1 MNQKKRNNSN
11 IVKVLMVLLIMSF
24 ILYYFDNVRFDIE
37 SYSAEKGTIEKKYE
51 GKGILIKDE
60 EIYYS
65 DYTGTLKQY
74 YSEGDRIKKG
84 TLVSSVYPN
93 MQAAGISGEI
103 DKINRAIA
111 AKENSQGQ
119 DEKLEYLKELENEIQ
134 FLLIENKYEEAFET
148 LKRYEE
154 DIGFSNEYT
163 NMNLDDLYSKRN
175 ELSSSI
181 SNNSVSVY
189 SKNSGIISYK
199 IDQAEEIFMFD
210 KIESFN
216 AGDYNIINLDE
227 KLILKEKIEINEP
240 IIKII
245 NNFNYYIM
253 IDVQNTVIENDKY
266 INVRFK
272 KINEIVQ
279 CNIVK
284 KQVYNNNTF
293 LIIEVDKYFHEF
305 FNERYIDIELILD
318 KYEGIK
324 IKNTSIIEKEGKK
337 GVYVIGASKIVKFYP
352 IKVLGNNQEMSIIEE
367 GTTYTVNSRGQIELN
382 GQSYF
387 TVKLYDKIISEPNE
401 VSEGQILK

>member
-11 IVKVLMVLLIMSF
+11 IVKVLMVLLIISF

-111 AKENSQGQ
+111 AKENSQGR

-163 NMNLDDLYSKRN
+163 NMNLDELYSKRN

-181 SNNSVSVY
+181 SNNSVPVY
-189 SKNSGIISYK
+189 SKNSGIISYE

-210 KIESFN
+210 EIDSFN
-216 AGDYNIINLDE
+216 SGDYNIINLEE
-227 KLILKEKIEINEP
+227 KLISKEKIEINEP

-253 IDVQNTVIENDKY
+253 IDVQNIIIENDKY
-266 INVRFK
+266 INVRLK
-272 KINEIVQ
+272 KIDEIVQ

-284 KQVYNNNTF
+284 KQVYNSNTF

-324 IKNTSIIEKEGKK
+324 IENSSIIEKEGKK
-337 GVYVIGASKIVKFYP
+337 GVYVIGASKIVRFYP
-352 IKVLGNNQEMSIIEE
+352 IKVLGNNQEKSIIEE

-387 TVKLYDKIISEPNE
+387 TVKLYDKIISDPNE

>member
-11 IVKVLMVLLIMSF
+11 IVKVLMVLLIISF

-37 SYSAEKGTIEKKYE
+37 SYSAEKGTIEKKYV

-119 DEKLEYLKELENEIQ
+119 DEKLEYLRELENEIQ

-181 SNNSVSVY
+181 SNNSVPVY
-189 SKNSGIISYK
+189 SKNSGIISYE

-210 KIESFN
+210 EIDSFN
-216 AGDYNIINLDE
+216 SGDYNIINLEE
-227 KLILKEKIEINEP
+227 KLISKEKIEINEP

-253 IDVQNTVIENDKY
+253 IDVQNIIIENDKY
-266 INVRFK
+266 INVRLK
-272 KINEIVQ
+272 KIDEIVQ

-318 KYEGIK
+318 KYEGIE
-324 IKNTSIIEKEGKK
+324 IENSSIIEKEGKK
-337 GVYVIGASKIVKFYP
+337 GVYVIGASKIVRFYP
-352 IKVLGNNQEMSIIEE
+352 IKVLGNNQEKSIIEE

-387 TVKLYDKIISEPNE
+387 TVKLYDKIISDPNE

>member
-11 IVKVLMVLLIMSF
+11 IVKVLMVLLIISF

-181 SNNSVSVY
+181 SNNSVPVY
-189 SKNSGIISYK
+189 SKNSGIISYE

-210 KIESFN
+210 KIDSFN
-216 AGDYNIINLDE
+216 AGDYNIINLEE
-227 KLILKEKIEINEP
+227 KLISKEKIEINDP

-253 IDVQNTVIENDKY
+253 IDVKNIIIENDKY
-266 INVRFK
+266 INVRLK
-272 KINEIVQ
+272 KIDEIVQ

-284 KQVYNNNTF
+284 KQVYNSNTF

-324 IKNTSIIEKEGKK
+324 IENSSIIEKEGKK
-337 GVYVIGASKIVKFYP
+337 GVYVIGASKIVRFYP
-352 IKVLGNNQEMSIIEE
+352 IKVLGNNQEKSIIEE

-387 TVKLYDKIISEPNE
+387 TVKLYDKIISDPNE

>member
-1 MNQKKRNNSN
+1 
-11 IVKVLMVLLIMSF
+11 MVLLIISF

-111 AKENSQGQ
+111 AKENSQGR

-163 NMNLDDLYSKRN
+163 NMNLDELYSKRN

-181 SNNSVSVY
+181 SNNSVPVY
-189 SKNSGIISYK
+189 SKNSGIISYE

-210 KIESFN
+210 EIDSFN
-216 AGDYNIINLDE
+216 SGDYNIINLEE
-227 KLILKEKIEINEP
+227 KLISKEKIEINEP

-253 IDVQNTVIENDKY
+253 IDVQNIIIENDKY
-266 INVRFK
+266 INVRLK
-272 KINEIVQ
+272 KIDEIVQ

-284 KQVYNNNTF
+284 KQVYNSNTF

-324 IKNTSIIEKEGKK
+324 IENSSIIEKDGKK
-337 GVYVIGASKIVKFYP
+337 GVYVIGASKIVRFYP
-352 IKVLGNNQEMSIIEE
+352 IKVLGNNQEKSIIEE

-387 TVKLYDKIISEPNE
+387 TVKLYDKIISDPNE

>member
-11 IVKVLMVLLIMSF
+11 IVKVLMVLLIISF

-111 AKENSQGQ
+111 AKENSQGR

-181 SNNSVSVY
+181 SNNSVPVY
-189 SKNSGIISYK
+189 SKNSGIISYE

-210 KIESFN
+210 EIDSFN
-216 AGDYNIINLDE
+216 SGDYNIINLEE
-227 KLILKEKIEINEP
+227 KLISKEKIEINEP

-253 IDVQNTVIENDKY
+253 IDVQNIIIENDKY
-266 INVRFK
+266 INVRLK
-272 KINEIVQ
+272 KIDEIVQ

-318 KYEGIK
+318 KYEGIE
-324 IKNTSIIEKEGKK
+324 IENSSIIEKEGKK
-337 GVYVIGASKIVKFYP
+337 GVYVIGASKIVRFYP
-352 IKVLGNNQEMSIIEE
+352 IKVLGNNQEKSIIEE

-387 TVKLYDKIISEPNE
+387 TVKLYDKIISDPNE

>member
-11 IVKVLMVLLIMSF
+11 IVKVLMVLLIISF

-111 AKENSQGQ
+111 AKENSQGR

-163 NMNLDDLYSKRN
+163 NMNLDELYSKRN

-181 SNNSVSVY
+181 SNNSVPVY
-189 SKNSGIISYK
+189 SKNSGIISYE

-210 KIESFN
+210 EIDSFN
-216 AGDYNIINLDE
+216 SGDYNIINLEE
-227 KLILKEKIEINEP
+227 KLISKEKIEINEP

-253 IDVQNTVIENDKY
+253 IDVQNIIIENDKY
-266 INVRFK
+266 INVRLK
-272 KINEIVQ
+272 KIDEIVQ

-284 KQVYNNNTF
+284 KQVYNSNTF

-324 IKNTSIIEKEGKK
+324 IENSSIIEKDGKK
-337 GVYVIGASKIVKFYP
+337 GVYVIGASKIVRFYP
-352 IKVLGNNQEMSIIEE
+352 IKVLGNNQEKSIIEE

-387 TVKLYDKIISEPNE
+387 TVKLYDKIISDPNE